1 MDMDDMDDALQS
13 LRAQILDAAA
23 TRTPLDIRGHG
34 SKAAWR
40 PELVRAE
47 VRVLDV
53 TPLAG
58 ISAYEPTELV
68 VTARAGTPLVE
79 LEAAL
84 AAQGQCLAFEPPRLG
99 GRGTVGGMVASGLAG
114 PSRASVGSVRDF
126 VLGATMLNGRG
137 ELLSFGG
144 QVMKNVAGYDVP
156 RLLAGSWGTLGVLCD
171 VSLKVLPRPV
181 ATETLRFTLSAPD
194 ALAKLTTWSRQP
206 LPLNASVWHEGVLL
220 LRLSGAQAAVDA
232 ARRSLGG
239 EWLDDTIAGP
249 RWDSLRDRTHAL
261 WAFAAQ
267 GLPAGQRLWRL
278 SVAPHAPMLRL
289 RGEGLIEWHGGQ
301 RWLLS
306 DEPADAV
313 RAAAAQAGGHAEC
326 HVGAAPGEP
335 RSAPLSP
342 VLARLNQQV
351 RASFDPHGLF
361 DLHGHGHAHAH

>member
-1 MDMDDMDDALQS
+1 MDDALQT
-13 LRAQILDAAA
+13 LRAQILDAVA
-23 TRTPLDIRGHG
+23 TRTSLDIRGHG

-40 PELVRAE
+40 PEPAQADARM
-47 VRVLDV
+47 LDV
-53 TPLAG
+53 TPLTG

-144 QVMKNVAGYDVP
+144 QVMKNVAGYDVS

-171 VSLKVLPRPV
+171 VSLKVLPQPIAV
-181 ATETLRFTLSAPD
+181 ATLRFTLSAPD

-232 ARRSLGG
+232 ARHSLGG
-239 EWLDDTIAGP
+239 ARLEDAVAGP
-249 RWDSLRDRTHAL
+249 LWDNLRDRTHAL

-267 GLPAGQRLWRL
+267 GLPNGQRLWRL

-289 RGEGLIEWHGGQ
+289 RGEWLIEWHGGQ

-306 DEPADAV
+306 DEPVDAV
-313 RAAAAQAGGHAEC
+313 YAAAAQAGGHAEC

-335 RSAPLSP
+335 RTVPLPS

-361 DLHGHGHAHAH
+361 DFLGHAHAH

>member
-1 MDMDDMDDALQS
+1 MDDALQT
-13 LRAQILDAAA
+13 LRAQLLDAAA

-40 PELVRAE
+40 PEPVRAE
-47 VRVLDV
+47 AWALDL

-68 VTARAGTPLVE
+68 VTVRAGTPLAT
-79 LEAAL
+79 LEATL
-84 AAQGQCLAFEPPRLG
+84 AEQGQCLAFEPPRLG

-126 VLGATMLNGRG
+126 VLGATVLNGQG

-144 QVMKNVAGYDVP
+144 QVMKNVAGYDVS
-156 RLLAGSWGTLGVLCD
+156 RLMAGSWGTLGVLCD

-181 ATETLRFTLSAPD
+181 ATVTLRFALSVPQ
-194 ALAKLTTWSRQP
+194 ALARLTAWSRQP
-206 LPLNASVWHEGVLL
+206 LPLNASMWHEGVLL

-232 ARRSLGG
+232 ACQSLGG
-239 EWLDDTIAGP
+239 ERLDDAVAVP
-249 RWDSLRDRTHAL
+249 LWNSLRDRTHAL

-306 DEPADAV
+306 DEPPAAV
-313 RAAAAQAGGHAEC
+313 HEAAAHAGGHAEC
-326 HVGAAPGEP
+326 HVGAAPGEA
-335 RSAPLSP
+335 RTAPLSP
-342 VLARLNQQV
+342 VLARLNRQV
-351 RASFDPHGLF
+351 RASFDPLGLF
-361 DLHGHGHAHAH
+361 SPHASTHAH

>member
-1 MDMDDMDDALQS
+1 MDMDDTDDALQS

-23 TRTPLDIRGHG
+23 TRTPLDIRGHS

-40 PELVRAE
+40 PEPVRAE
-47 VRVLDV
+47 ARVLDV

-84 AAQGQCLAFEPPRLG
+84 AQQGQCLAFEPPRLG

-137 ELLSFGG
+137 DLLSFGG
-144 QVMKNVAGYDVP
+144 QVMKNVAGYDVS

-181 ATETLRFTLSAPD
+181 ATATLRFTLSAPD
-194 ALAKLTTWSRQP
+194 ALAKLVAWSRQP

-232 ARRSLGG
+232 ARHSLGG
-239 EWLDDTIAGP
+239 EWVDDAVAAP

-267 GLPAGQRLWRL
+267 GLPPGQRLWRL

-306 DEPADAV
+306 DEPVDAV

-335 RSAPLSP
+335 RTAPLSP

-361 DLHGHGHAHAH
+361 DTHAHAH

>member
-1 MDMDDMDDALQS
+1 MDMDDDALQS

-40 PELVRAE
+40 PEPVRAE
-47 VRVLDV
+47 ARVLDV

-68 VTARAGTPLVE
+68 VTVRAGTSLAE

-84 AAQGQCLAFEPPRLG
+84 AEQGQFLAFEPPRLG

-114 PSRASVGSVRDF
+114 PARASVGSVRDF

-144 QVMKNVAGYDVP
+144 QVMKNVAGYDVS

-171 VSLKVLPRPV
+171 VSLKVLPRPI
-181 ATETLRFTLSAPD
+181 ATATLRFALSAPE

-206 LPLNASVWHEGVLL
+206 LPLNASMWHEGVLL

-232 ARRSLGG
+232 ARHSLGG
-239 EWLDDTIAGP
+239 EWLDDAVAGP
-249 RWDSLRDRTHAL
+249 LWDRLRDRTHAL

-267 GLPAGQRLWRL
+267 GLPTGHRLWRL
-278 SVAPHAPMLRL
+278 SVAPHAPVLRL

-306 DEPADAV
+306 DEPVDAV
-313 RAAAAQAGGHAEC
+313 RAAAVQAGGHAEC

-335 RSAPLSP
+335 RTAPLP
-342 VLARLNQQV
+342 LVLARLNQQV

-361 DLHGHGHAHAH
+361 HHAH